1 MLPALT
7 CGWIHNLAGRRGA
20 GMGMTPQDKVESAI
34 RGPQSY
40 PLAKYA
46 LELMERAKV
55 WPTPLNFELWLHV
68 AGDSQGDLA
77 AEIDRLLAAGSSIT
91 EEVSEELATRYLPK
105 QRLNEEI
112 RDTGDQ
118 LSRELSSVS
127 DAIRMAKQNHE
138 VFGRTLA
145 TAGADIDA
153 ALSDPDAIRATVGR
167 LANATRTV
175 HEQNTALERR
185 LADSTAEVG
194 RLKEHLEQVR
204 RDATTDSLTN
214 LANRKAFDDEL
225 EKALAEAD
233 AGGEALALAVLDIDH
248 FKHFNDSWGHQ
259 TGDQVIR
266 FVASVIGRAAA
277 PPSFAARYGGEEFA
291 IIFPGEHAKL
301 APRVLEE
308 IRGEIASRA
317 LKRRST
323 NDDLGQITISGG
335 YALRVP
341 GETAEFLMER
351 ADAALYTSKRLGRNR
366 NTKSETPPK
375 SKAA

>member
-1 MLPALT
+1 MK
-7 CGWIHNLAGRRGA
+7 
-20 GMGMTPQDKVESAI
+20 PQDKIETVL
-34 RGPQSY
+34 RGPASY
-40 PLAKYA
+40 GLAQQA
-46 LELMERAKV
+46 LNLMQEANV
-55 WPTPLNFELWLHV
+55 WPTPLNFEIWLHV
-68 AGDSQGDLA
+68 AGDPQGDLA
-77 AEIDRLLAAGSSIT
+77 HEIARLLEDAGSIT
-91 EEVSEELATRYLPK
+91 EEMSGELATRFLPK

-127 DAIRMAKQNHE
+127 DAIRLAKQNHE

-145 TAGADIDA
+145 IAGADMDSATDA
-153 ALSDPDAIRATVGR
+153 ESIRATVGR

-175 HEQNTALERR
+175 HEQNAALETR

-194 RLKEHLEQVR
+194 RLKEHIEQVR

-225 EKALAEAD
+225 EKALSEAD
-233 AGGEALALAVLDIDH
+233 ESGEAVALALLDIDH
-248 FKHFNDSWGHQ
+248 FKNFNDSWGHQ

-291 IIFPGEHAKL
+291 IIFPADQAKL
-301 APRVLEE
+301 AHRVLEE

-323 NDDLGQITISGG
+323 NDELGQITISGG
-335 YALRVP
+335 YATRVP
-341 GETAEFLMER
+341 GESAESLMER
-351 ADAALYTSKRLGRNR
+351 ADAALYASKRLGRNR
-366 NTKSETPPK
+366 TTKSEALPK
-375 SKAA
+375 NRAA

>member
-1 MLPALT
+1 MK
-7 CGWIHNLAGRRGA
+7 
-20 GMGMTPQDKVESAI
+20 PQDNVESVI

-40 PLAKYA
+40 PLAKHA
-46 LELMERAKV
+46 LQLMEAAKV

-68 AGDSQGDLA
+68 AGDPHGDLA
-77 AEIDRLLAAGSSIT
+77 IEIDRLIAAGNGIT
-91 EEVSEELATRYLPK
+91 EEMSEELATRFLPK

-153 ALSDPDAIRATVGR
+153 AMADPDTIRATVGR

-175 HEQNTALERR
+175 TEQNSALEKR

-214 LANRKAFDDEL
+214 LANRKSFDDEL

-233 AGGEALALAVLDIDH
+233 LSGEAVALAVLDIDH

-291 IIFPGEHAKL
+291 IIFPGEHAKR
-301 APRVLEE
+301 AASVLEE

-323 NDDLGQITISGG
+323 NDELGQITISGG
-335 YALRVP
+335 YATRVP
-341 GETAEFLMER
+341 GELAESLMER
-351 ADAALYTSKRLGRNR
+351 ADSALYASKRMGRNR
-366 NTKSETPPK
+366 NTKSENPPK
-375 SKAA
+375 TKAA